1 MAQGTSGGRPAGT
14 KGCQSAK
21 NSSANHAQGT
31 CMHTSEEGLLGPKA
45 ASVQRTAVPIMQK
58 EHVCTPKKGFSD
70 QSPAVCKEQQPIM
83 NREYTCTVAKQGLP
97 ESRPASLQRTAVLVM
112 NKEHRYTL
120 PEEGLLASRP
130 ASVQRTA
137 VAIMH
142 REHACKLAEEGS
154 LESRPASL
162 QRTAVPSI
170 ETPAETTQE
179 PRISGACRTIRRRWS
194 KILKAKDRM
203 MTPRK
208 LIKKSPAPYRPAP
221 CSTC

>member
-1 MAQGTSGGRPAGT
+1 
-14 KGCQSAK
+14 
-21 NSSANHAQGT
+21 
-31 CMHTSEEGLLGPKA
+31 
-45 ASVQRTAVPIMQK
+45 
-58 EHVCTPKKGFSD
+58 
-70 QSPAVCKEQQPIM
+70 M

-97 ESRPASLQRTAVLVM
+97 ESRPASLKRTAVLVM

-221 CSTC
+221 CSTCKYLLHSVSCMIVVAFFLSHSLCRILFVAFFLLHSFRCMHSFCCMAGQSIWKLSML